1 MKLYCEDL
9 EYLFMMLKAQKQPVT
24 ELCISIT
31 KPPDFCFKQT
41 VINLTPLMIP
51 DHRETMLFF
60 TLFYVEV

>member
-1 MKLYCEDL
+1 
-9 EYLFMMLKAQKQPVT
+9 MMLKAQKQPVT

-51 DHRETMLFF
+51 DHRETRLFF
-60 TLFYVEV
+60 HIVLC